1 MIKID
6 LSKHSGAQDMVAI
19 IMRDKNLS
27 AEDALKY
34 AINKTMYQNIIKA
47 GYASIALGLW
57 GHADPERE
65 WDVLESPIMQV
76 EFDESTQN
84 LINDIMEKEDVDF
97 ETAISYF
104 LLFTMEALGYHI

>member
-6 LSKHSGAQDMVAI
+6 LSKHSCAQDIVTI

-34 AINKTMYQNIIKA
+34 AINKTIYKNIIKA
-47 GYASIALGLW
+47 GYASIALDLW
-57 GHADPERE
+57 GHSDPERE
-65 WDVLESPIMQV
+65 WDVLESPIIQV
-76 EFDESTQN
+76 EFDKLTQN

>member
-6 LSKHSGAQDMVAI
+6 LSKHSGAQDMVTI

-27 AEDALKY
+27 VEDALKY
-34 AINKTMYQNIIKA
+34 AINKTIYQNIIKA
-47 GYASIALGLW
+47 GYASIALDLW
-57 GHADPERE
+57 GHDDPQRE
-65 WDVLESPIMQV
+65 WDVLVSPIVQV
-76 EFDESTQN
+76 EFDKLTQN